1 MPTESREA
9 TLKVTALRGGTIA
22 EITSFLNDLETAYTR
37 LYHFDIRWLR
47 PSLLR
52 RRHLIFEL
60 EMGLPF
66 PFLESPREELSPD
79 SILPVHRLVVS
90 KVSINSPGFWEF
102 LASLN
107 PLQQIREYLNDRH
120 KRRQD
125 REYKELSERERLV
138 LENDLIQRQIAE
150 KDNAIV
156 HDRVQLMRELGFTD
170 EEIRQVVWSQIGTPL
185 AKLGRHQDA
194 RLIEGA
200 ELTSTGSDDDVGR
213 QDRGRRRRPPAE

>member
-1 MPTESREA
+1 MPTDSTEA
-9 TLKVTALRGGTIA
+9 TLRITALRGGTIA
-22 EITSFLNDLETAYTR
+22 EITAFLSDLEAAYTR
-37 LYHFDIRWLR
+37 LYHFDSGWIR
-47 PSLLR
+47 PSLR
-52 RRHLIFEL
+52 RRHLLFEL

-66 PFLESPREELSPD
+66 PFIESPREEFTAE

-125 REYKELSERERLV
+125 REYKELSERERLL

-150 KDNAIV
+150 KDHAILR
-156 HDRVQLMRELGFTD
+156 DRVQLMRELGFSD
-170 EEIRQVVWSQIGTPL
+170 EEIRQFVWAQIGRPL
-185 AKLGRHQDA
+185 AQLGRHQDT

-200 ELTSTGSDDDVGR
+200 K
-213 QDRGRRRRPPAE
+213 

>member
-1 MPTESREA
+1 MPNEQASG
-9 TLKVTALRGGTIA
+9 TLRITALRGGTIG
-22 EITSFLNDLETAYTR
+22 EITAFLADLEAAYTR
-37 LYHFDIRWLR
+37 LYHFDVGWMR
-47 PSLLR
+47 PSSLR
-52 RRHLIFEL
+52 RRHLLFEL

-66 PFLESPREELSPD
+66 PFFETGREELSAD
-79 SILPVHRLVVS
+79 SILPVYRLVVS
-90 KVSINSPGFWEF
+90 KVSISSPGFWEF

-150 KDNAIV
+150 KDNAILR
-156 HDRVQLMRELGFTD
+156 DRVQLMRELGFSD
-170 EEIRQVVWSQIGTPL
+170 DEIRQFVWSQIGRPL
-185 AKLGRHQDA
+185 AQLGRHQDT

-200 ELTSTGSDDDVGR
+200 K
-213 QDRGRRRRPPAE
+213 